1 MAMRGRSI
9 GMILL
14 AVYLILIGLVLLLH
28 LSFEGLWIL
37 EGALALIAGIALLAG
52 R

>member
-1 MAMRGRSI
+1 MKGRSI

-14 AVYLILIGLVLLLH
+14 AVYLILVGIVQVFGLFFQG
-28 LSFEGLWIL
+28 SGMIM
-37 EGALALIAGIALLAG
+37 GAVALIAGIALLAG

>member
-1 MAMRGRSI
+1 MRGRSI

-14 AVYLILIGLVLLLH
+14 SLYLILLGLMALLSLSFNGSSLLL
-28 LSFEGLWIL
+28 
-37 EGALALIAGIALLAG
+37 GALALVAGIALLAG